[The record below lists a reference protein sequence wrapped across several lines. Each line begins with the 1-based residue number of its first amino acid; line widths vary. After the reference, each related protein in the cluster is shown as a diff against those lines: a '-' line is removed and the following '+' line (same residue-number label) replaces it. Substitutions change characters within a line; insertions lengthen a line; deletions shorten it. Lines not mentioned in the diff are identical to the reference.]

1 MKKWLC
7 MMGLCVVSVSLQAN
21 TSLKTAFSE
30 GIKTSMEVVKY
41 EKSQALKPIPQ
52 GYCVTV
58 TGKDAP
64 LEPWQEVKLESLA
77 MFFEFSPALLAPKK
91 STDSADRVLC
101 LSISPEKKEAIKAL
115 KKITQKYPKIDE
127 YITKVEILSSHSMYR
142 VIPGVGEYFKDR
154 HDEIDAL
161 KQKMQIDKPLSNRVV
176 FLHKKKKPKILFDSG
191 STRVV
196 SSGLKNIL
204 YVEHTVYS
212 KRGE

>member
-1 MKKWLC
+1 MI
-7 MMGLCVVSVSLQAN
+7 GLCVVSVSLQAN
-21 TSLKTAFSE
+21 ASLKTAFSE
-30 GIKTSMEVVKY
+30 GIKTSIEVVKY

-52 GYCVTV
+52 GYCVSI
-58 TGKDAP
+58 TGKDTG
-64 LEPWQEVKLESLA
+64 LDEWEEVKLESLA
-77 MFFEFSPALLAPKK
+77 LFLAFSPALLASEKDGDHTK
-91 STDSADRVLC
+91 RILC
-101 LSISPEKKEAIKAL
+101 LSITPEKKEAIAAL
-115 KKITQKYPKIDE
+115 KKIGKQYPKIDE
-127 YITKVEILSSHSMYR
+127 YLTKIEILSSHTMYR
-142 VIPGVGEYFKDR
+142 VIPGVGKYFKDR
-154 HDEIDAL
+154 NDEVDAL